1 MEKYANKNTIVK
13 NQVYELFKDSIICPI
28 CDEVMI
34 EPVIC
39 LNCQN
44 SYCKTC
50 IEKNKE
56 KGELCFNKCENPII
70 KDIIDKNNYISKF
83 KFKCIKGCGEE
94 ISFND
99 IEKHYSIECLSKEN
113 KNNNKNKLKII
124 DAKEAANYKKNK
136 GGDTPSL
143 CSM

>member
-1 MEKYANKNTIVK
+1 MEKYVNQDTIVK

-44 SYCKTC
+44 SYCKKC
-50 IEKNKE
+50 IEKFKE
-56 KGELCFNKCENPII
+56 KGELCPNKCENPII
-70 KDIIDKNNYISKF
+70 KDIIGKNNYISKF

-94 ISFND
+94 ILFND
-99 IEKHYSIECLSKEN
+99 IEKHYSTECLSKEN
-113 KNNNKNKLKII
+113 KNNNKKKMKII
-124 DAKEAANYKKNK
+124 NAKEAENYKKNK
-136 GGDTPSL
+136 GEDNPSL